1 MHEYIHAIGF
11 HSRKIPKQQNKAM
24 VPEVKIVAIRCRVV
38 NYSKGAQKG
47 F

>member
-1 MHEYIHAIGF
+1 MNIYTSLDFIHVKF
-11 HSRKIPKQQNKAM
+11 QKQQNQVM
-24 VPEVKIVAIRCRVV
+24 VLEVKIVAIRCRVV